1 MAEINETHDPSRRSL
16 VASANDPGTDFPI
29 QNLPFGMFGTAADP
43 TPRPGVAIGDRVVDL
58 GRLQQSGAFTGKADT
73 AARAAARGPGLVEL
87 MALGNGMASEL
98 RAQLSALLS
107 EGSKRAPDV
116 VAALVPMSEARMHLP
131 SPVRN
136 FTDFLTS
143 SYHFTRLRPDGQLSR
158 TFMGLPIAYHSRA
171 SSVRPSGDVV
181 RPHAISDRDGK
192 LGFAPSIQMDY
203 ELEVGFWVGP
213 GNALGDPI
221 RIEDAADRIFG
232 FCLLNDWSVRDAQ
245 WFESQPLGP
254 FLAKSVSTTI
264 SPWVVTEEALRPFRT
279 GAFPRAEAEL
289 KPLPHL
295 FHPRDQAE
303 GGLDVELTASILT
316 PEMRGRGLP
325 PEPLTRTNARHLY
338 WTFAQMLTHH
348 GSNGCNMLPGDLLG
362 SGTVSGPTDE
372 SRACLAE
379 INGKGMSSIPLS
391 SGEQRVWLED
401 GDEVILSGRA
411 IRDGYAPIGFGT
423 AAGKIGAA
431 IGR

>member
-1 MAEINETHDPSRRSL
+1 MSKLNETHDPSKRSL

-29 QNLPFGMFGTAADP
+29 QNLPFGMFSTVADP
-43 TPRPGVAIGDRVVDL
+43 TPRPGVAIGDRIVDL
-58 GRLQQSGAFTGKADT
+58 GRLQQSGAFAGKADT
-73 AARAAARGPGLVEL
+73 AARAAAHGPGLVEL
-87 MALGNGMASEL
+87 MSLGNGMASEL

-107 EGSKRAPDV
+107 EESKRAPDV
-116 VAALVPMSEARMHLP
+116 VAALVPMSEAQMHLP
-131 SPVRN
+131 STVRN

-143 SYHFTRLRPDGQLSR
+143 SYHFSRLRPDGQLSR

-171 SSVRPSGDVV
+171 SSVRLSGDVV
-181 RPHAISDRDGK
+181 RPHAISERDGK
-192 LGFAPSIQMDY
+192 LGFAPSVQMDY
-203 ELEVGFWVGP
+203 ELEVGIWVGP
-213 GNALGDPI
+213 GNTLGDPI

-264 SPWVVTEEALRPFRT
+264 SAWVVTEEALRPFRT
-279 GAFPRAEAEL
+279 GAFPRAETDL

-295 FHPRDQAE
+295 LHPRDQAE

-316 PEMRGRGLP
+316 PAMRAQGLP

-338 WTFAQMLTHH
+338 WTFAQMLAHH
-348 GSNGCNMLPGDLLG
+348 SSNGCNMLPGDLLG
-362 SGTVSGPTDE
+362 SGTVSGPTNE

-379 INGKGMSSIPLS
+379 INGRGTSNISLS
-391 SGEQRVWLED
+391 NGEQRLWLED
-401 GDEVILSGRA
+401 GDEIVLSAQGKRE
-411 IRDGYAPIGFGT
+411 GYVSIGYGS
-423 AAGKIGAA
+423 AAGKVGAA
-431 IGR
+431 ISY